1 MLTDIEK
8 SELCRYCHA
17 VDYSNAFKNAS
28 FLVTGAT
35 GMIGTGIIKWLL
47 YLNLLYDA
55 NITIYASSRNLH
67 LLETKS
73 YDSYVKYVEF
83 GNEIILKDKRID
95 YIIHAAAPTDKN
107 YYVKK
112 PVETFRTIVD
122 ATENIL
128 ELARICHSSMV
139 YLSSIEV
146 YASPNQEEPISES
159 YVGAV
164 DSLNLRSSYPI
175 GKKGAEF
182 LYYAYATEYDVD
194 VKIARLSSVQ
204 GLFQKYDDS
213 KIYSELLRCLAEG
226 KDMVMKSNGLTT
238 KSFIY
243 TLDAV
248 SGLFVLLLKGEK
260 GQAYNI
266 TNPDTVMSM
275 KDLTLHLFEI
285 FNNKLKLVFDINDKD
300 SIAFLAT
307 MQCIQNVEKISKL
320 GWCCLTGLDDIY
332 RIDLKRFEGGGQ
344 NDS

>member
-1 MLTDIEK
+1 
-8 SELCRYCHA
+8 
-17 VDYSNAFKNAS
+17 
-28 FLVTGAT
+28 
-35 GMIGTGIIKWLL
+35 
-47 YLNLLYDA
+47 
-55 NITIYASSRNLH
+55 
-67 LLETKS
+67 
-73 YDSYVKYVEF
+73 
-83 GNEIILKDKRID
+83 
-95 YIIHAAAPTDKN
+95 
-107 YYVKK
+107 
-112 PVETFRTIVD
+112 
-122 ATENIL
+122 
-128 ELARICHSSMV
+128 
-139 YLSSIEV
+139 
-146 YASPNQEEPISES
+146 
-159 YVGAV
+159 
-164 DSLNLRSSYPI
+164 
-175 GKKGAEF
+175 
-182 LYYAYATEYDVD
+182 
-194 VKIARLSSVQ
+194 
-204 GLFQKYDDS
+204 
-213 KIYSELLRCLAEG
+213 
-226 KDMVMKSNGLTT
+226 MVMKSNGLTT

>member
-1 MLTDIEK
+1 MFSDIEI
-8 SELCRYCHA
+8 SEIKRYCNIN
-17 VDYSNAFKNAS
+17 DYSEAFRDTC

-47 YLNLLYDA
+47 YLNQTLGT
-55 NITIYASSRNLH
+55 NITIYASCRSQDTFKRKGYGSN
-67 LLETKS
+67 
-73 YDSYVKYVEF
+73 VKYVEF
-83 GNEIILKDKRID
+83 GTELSLKENKID
-95 YIIHAAAPTDKN
+95 YIVHTAAPTDKSFYIN
-107 YYVKK
+107 N
-112 PVETFRTIVD
+112 PVETFRTIID

-128 ELARICHSSMV
+128 ELANACHSSMI

-146 YASPNQEEPISES
+146 YASPNQEEPILES

-164 DSLNLRSSYPI
+164 DSLHLRSSYPI

-182 LYYAYATEYDVD
+182 LCYAYANEYNVD

-213 KIYSELLRCLAEG
+213 KIYSELLRCIVERRN
-226 KDMVMKSNGLTT
+226 MVMKSNGLTT

-248 SGLFVLLLKGEK
+248 SGLFTLLLKGEK

-266 TNPDTVMSM
+266 TNPNTVMSM

-285 FNNKLKLVFDINDKD
+285 FDDELELMFDINDKD
-300 SIAFLAT
+300 GAAFLAT
-307 MQCIQNVEKISKL
+307 MQCVQNVDKISKL
-320 GWCCLTGLDDIY
+320 GWKCYTGLDDIY
-332 RIDLKRFEGGGQ
+332 RIDLRRFKK
-344 NDS
+344 NR